1 MNPSVN
7 PAENLQSS
15 VNRVKRDLL
24 EWVETLLEDFLRF
37 VDVFGIFQTSVMT
50 LKEEQFAAKVA
61 IRKKDDA
68 KIASYLKSR
77 KRLAKEMLK
86 LVSAI
91 RCIGQYQ
98 VPPPMLA
105 SVVDSD
111 LAGVVTDAVR
121 VKFLHHHLI
130 LVRDQVAVFSF
141 STPKAEKKKKTL
153 QPITGQLR

>member
-24 EWVETLLEDFLRF
+24 ERVETLLEEFLRF

-91 RCIGQYQ
+91 RCIGQY
-98 VPPPMLA
+98 
-105 SVVDSD
+105 
-111 LAGVVTDAVR
+111 
-121 VKFLHHHLI
+121 
-130 LVRDQVAVFSF
+130 
-141 STPKAEKKKKTL
+141 
-153 QPITGQLR
+153 

>member
-1 MNPSVN
+1 MTVHCDNRT
-7 PAENLQSS
+7 SS
-15 VNRVKRDLL
+15 WLCDGLSRLKDVHDSLHEILHLPQTQDSLRNQH

-50 LKEEQFAAKVA
+50 LKEEQFAAKFA

-105 SVVDSD
+105 SVVDSEM
-111 LAGVVTDAVR
+111 
-121 VKFLHHHLI
+121 LI
-130 LVRDQVAVFSF
+130 GA
-141 STPKAEKKKKTL
+141 
-153 QPITGQLR
+153 